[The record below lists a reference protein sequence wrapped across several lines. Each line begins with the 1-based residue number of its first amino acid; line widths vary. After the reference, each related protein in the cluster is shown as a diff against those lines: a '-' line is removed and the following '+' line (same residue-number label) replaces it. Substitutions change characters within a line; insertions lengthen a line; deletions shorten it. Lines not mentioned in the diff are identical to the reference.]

1 MLFSHARRFPCSII
15 AAWLPCLCIWIG
27 LHGQA
32 QARTHHHHRHHF
44 NHHAHRHHGSRTV
57 LASWYG
63 GGERLNKHTTNGDVF
78 RLNGLTAAHRTL
90 PLGTK
95 LLVSRGNKSVVVRVN
110 DRGPAAWT
118 GRQLDLS
125 KGAAARLGFIKR
137 GEAPVR
143 ISVLRRG

>member
-15 AAWLPCLCIWIG
+15 AAWLPCLCIWVG

-32 QARTHHHHRHHF
+32 QARTHHHHRHHHVH
-44 NHHAHRHHGSRTV
+44 HHARHYGSGTV

-63 GGERLNKHTTNGDVF
+63 GREYRNRQTANGERF
-78 RLNGLTAAHRTL
+78 RPNGLTAAHRNL

-95 LLVSRGNKSVVVRVN
+95 LLVHCGKKSVVVRVN

-125 KGAAARLGFIKR
+125 RGAAQRLGFIRR
-137 GEAPVR
+137 GETPVR
-143 ISVLRRG
+143 ISVLRRR